1 VYDESMKD
9 KINTYLA
16 VLLITIAG
24 SGAAM
29 LIVHIAYSDT
39 SSFALGSEAEF
50 AQLQQSILK
59 Q

>member
-1 VYDESMKD
+1 MKD